1 MLTTRERKILEL
13 LYRNEK
19 ALTTAEIA
27 NSLHISTRT
36 IKSDI
41 PKIKEES
48 LIQSFTEL
56 IKELDIVLTKAE
68 DENSRQTIKFCQ
80 SRIIEILSNNGV
92 ESMEKDS
99 IFDSTRH
106 IPVPFKIVP
115 NGTPI
120 ANIERIGLIYAGKVV
135 LKAQVNI

>member
-41 PKIKEES
+41 PKIKEEYIHRQVKEYGFLMMKEERNFLIVYFCMRTIQNLVCRKFESIILLCRCWIVMDIFLWS
-48 LIQSFTEL
+48 LF
-56 IKELDIVLTKAE
+56 
-68 DENSRQTIKFCQ
+68 QT
-80 SRIIEILSNNGV
+80 
-92 ESMEKDS
+92 
-99 IFDSTRH
+99 
-106 IPVPFKIVP
+106 PFMS
-115 NGTPI
+115 
-120 ANIERIGLIYAGKVV
+120 AKVR
-135 LKAQVNI
+135 L